1 MEFEDIEQKGSRTQS
16 VGKGAKAGKGMS
28 FKTSGRNEMMI
39 VKWHDRKDVKA
50 HFADWKKSDDPFL
63 LLHVP
68 DTQEIR
74 DARLWMKAEVAPL
87 RFAAMQHS
95 SEARIVKDIFL
106 KELAEELD
114 GDENFPA
121 FYEEFNQ
128 GLPGYFPAAMR
139 QGVGNHAQ
147 AGDEFSAEEISQNRN
162 YSA

>member
-1 MEFEDIEQKGSRTQS
+1 
-16 VGKGAKAGKGMS
+16 
-28 FKTSGRNEMMI
+28 MMI